1 MVHAHRSSLTGLYP
15 GFSAAGTF
23 DNGSFVAGCDSPLA
37 DCGSGLRRDRRA
49 ALPCD
54 QSGHATAAYA
64 WASAFIPLGLTVE
77 PVVDVSPVA
86 LVAGTADRAIPA
98 MVTCAIETNI
108 TGYMVDFESFA
119 GATIPHGAGAPEEA
133 AIYTSWLKKLGA
145 ALHAA
150 GKTLAVCSDDYGMM
164 GEYASGFA
172 TPEIDTVMSMA
183 TYYNM
188 ANSSSHASIGP
199 LTKWS
204 DKRQLWEAWL
214 LTPQTAGWPTA
225 AGVSPD
231 VLSAGIGTVTTA
243 GCGCRNGSRGCC
255 DHIPSPLTDKAPA
268 AQPMN
273 FLPECHA
280 LGAPGNCF
288 FWTEPDLREFVQWC
302 DSVAR
307 IRNVDVYRADFN
319 ANSSAMRRTAPFF
332 FSVLSEFLAR

>member
-1 MVHAHRSSLTGLYP
+1 
-15 GFSAAGTF
+15 
-23 DNGSFVAGCDSPLA
+23 
-37 DCGSGLRRDRRA
+37 
-49 ALPCD
+49 
-54 QSGHATAAYA
+54 
-64 WASAFIPLGLTVE
+64 
-77 PVVDVSPVA
+77 
-86 LVAGTADRAIPA
+86 
-98 MVTCAIETNI
+98 
-108 TGYMVDFESFA
+108 
-119 GATIPHGAGAPEEA
+119 
-133 AIYTSWLKKLGA
+133 
-145 ALHAA
+145 
-150 GKTLAVCSDDYGMM
+150 
-164 GEYASGFA
+164 
-172 TPEIDTVMSMA
+172 MA

-188 ANSSSHASIGP
+188 ANSSAHASIGP
-199 LTKWS
+199 LVKWS

-225 AGVSPD
+225 AGVSPN

-243 GCGCRNGSRGCC
+243 GCGCKNGSRGCC

-332 FSVLSEFLAR
+332 FSVLSEFLARESYAYVRGAGDTS